1 MVLDG
6 DIVIDGGEAIVFT
19 NTYTAPPAD
28 EPPVEEP
35 PVEEPPV
42 DEPPVDTGDRGY
54 APTVAMVAVAGG
66 LFAVTLLGGKRR
78 RADEEM

>member
-1 MVLDG
+1 MLDG

-28 EPPVEEP
+28 EPPVE
-35 PVEEPPV
+35 
-42 DEPPVDTGDRGY
+42 EPPVDTGDRGY